1 MTDTPLTHIGE
12 PRSGIPPLI
21 HDGIEWA
28 ASTLA
33 SGHGSFAIDTERAM
47 GIRYSNRA
55 YLIQIRREGAG
66 TFLIDPVGIED
77 RLETLAE
84 VLSTDTWIL
93 HSAFQDLPS
102 LRELGLKPPAVYDT
116 EMAGL
121 LLGFERVSLRSEIA
135 DLLGYDLAKEHSFS
149 DWSKRPL
156 NSSLRSYAALDVEFL
171 HELSEILSRKLDEAG
186 RMEWFT
192 QECEEIRLRE
202 PKEPSKEPW
211 RRVARS
217 LGIRDRRA
225 LGMLDA
231 LWQEREKI
239 ACERDI
245 AIGRVI
251 SNKALAH
258 LALTKPRSLEDV
270 QHSPVLRSRTHKRD
284 VKRYWGAL
292 APVWSAPR
300 QNLPAREIHKNED
313 IISSPTRWGTLAP
326 EGAQRWGLV
335 RPAVIARAEEL
346 GIRQDILLKPAIQK
360 QLAWRGWE
368 TVDKIPDILA
378 NYGARAWQIENVVPA
393 IIAALK
399 QGKQMN

>member
-1 MTDTPLTHIGE
+1 MTDPSLTHIVE

-21 HDGIEWA
+21 HDGVEWA

-33 SGHGSFAIDTERAM
+33 SGRGPFAIDTERAM

-55 YLIQIRREGAG
+55 YLVQIRREGAG
-66 TFLIDPVGIED
+66 TFLIDPVGIEH
-77 RLETLAE
+77 RLDVLAE
-84 VLSTDTWIL
+84 VLRDDTWIL

-102 LRELGLKPPAVYDT
+102 LRELGLAPPAVYDT

-149 DWSKRPL
+149 DWSARPL
-156 NSSLRSYAALDVEFL
+156 KSSLRAYAALDVEFL

-186 RMEWFT
+186 RMEWFK

-202 PKEPSKEPW
+202 PKEPDEEPW

-231 LWQEREKI
+231 LWQERENI
-239 ACERDI
+239 ARERDI

-251 SNKALAH
+251 SNKALAY
-258 LALTKPRSLEDV
+258 LASTKPRSIEDV
-270 QHSPVLRSRTHKRD
+270 KGSPVLRSRTHRRD
-284 VKRYWGAL
+284 VKRYWKAL
-292 APVWSAPR
+292 APIWSATKH
-300 QNLPAREIHKNED
+300 NLPAREIHKNDD
-313 IISSPTRWGTLAP
+313 IVSSPTRWSSLAP
-326 EGAQRWGLV
+326 QGAQRWALV
-335 RPAVIARAEEL
+335 RPAVMARAEEL

-360 QLAWRGWE
+360 QLAWRGWK
-368 TVDKIPDILA
+368 TVAEIPTILA
-378 NYGARAWQIENVVPA
+378 DYGARPWQIENVVPA
-393 IIAALK
+393 IITALEA
-399 QGKQMN
+399 Q